1 MQVNGMFRSLDIAA
15 TGLSAERLRM
25 EVVANNIAN
34 ANSTRTASGG
44 PYRRQEV
51 LFAPIAAGNDSG
63 GVRINGIADDESEL
77 PQVYRP
83 GHPDAN
89 GQGMVTMPN
98 VTLPNEMVDLI
109 TASRAYEANLRAMRT
124 FRDMAEQTLG
134 TLRSTQ

>member
-15 TGLSAERLRM
+15 SGLSAERLRM

-34 ANSTRTASGG
+34 ANSTRTAQGG

-51 LFAPIAAGNDSG
+51 LFAPVVKGADSG
-63 GVRINGIADDESEL
+63 GVQINGIANDESEL

-83 GHPDAN
+83 GHPDADA
-89 GQGMVTMPN
+89 QGMVTMPN
-98 VTLPNEMVDLI
+98 VALPNEMVDLI
-109 TASRAYEANLRAMRT
+109 TASRAYEANLRAIRT
-124 FRDMAEQTLG
+124 FREMAEQTLS